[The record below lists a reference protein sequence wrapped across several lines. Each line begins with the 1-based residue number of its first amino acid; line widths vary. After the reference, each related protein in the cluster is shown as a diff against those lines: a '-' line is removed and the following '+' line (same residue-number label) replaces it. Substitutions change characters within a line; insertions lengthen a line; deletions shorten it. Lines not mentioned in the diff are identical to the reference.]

1 MPAMPKPQDA
11 DVEAAGPAG
20 DAAGKA
26 APAAAEE
33 AAKPARKVAEEAD
46 PRLRWA
52 FVRKV
57 YAILSLQF
65 ALTAAVS
72 VAACLVRAV
81 PRFFATGSPAAVWP
95 VFIGILVSPLIVM
108 FPMLKY
114 REKHPTNLVLLGVFT
129 LCCSLSIAM
138 TTSTSLG
145 RVVLQSAILTA
156 VAVLGLTLF
165 TFWAVKKGYD
175 FTFMFPFLFTC
186 VNVLLVY
193 LVIQIF
199 FPLGRFGI
207 TIYGFL
213 ATLVFSGFIVYD
225 THMLLKRHTYNEYVV
240 AAISLYLDVINLFM
254 AQMSLSFQ

>member
-1 MPAMPKPQDA
+1 M
-11 DVEAAGPAG
+11 
-20 DAAGKA
+20 
-26 APAAAEE
+26 
-33 AAKPARKVAEEAD
+33 
-46 PRLRWA
+46 
-52 FVRKV
+52 
-57 YAILSLQF
+57 
-65 ALTAAVS
+65 
-72 VAACLVRAV
+72 
-81 PRFFATGSPAAVWP
+81 
-95 VFIGILVSPLIVM
+95 
-108 FPMLKY
+108 
-114 REKHPTNLVLLGVFT
+114 
-129 LCCSLSIAM
+129 
-138 TTSTSLG
+138 STG

-193 LVIQIF
+193 LVIQVCFPDNNATFLFLTRSIFLRATHLSGIQCNVAIHWTSQIF

-254 AQMSLSFQ
+254 AQMVDHVT